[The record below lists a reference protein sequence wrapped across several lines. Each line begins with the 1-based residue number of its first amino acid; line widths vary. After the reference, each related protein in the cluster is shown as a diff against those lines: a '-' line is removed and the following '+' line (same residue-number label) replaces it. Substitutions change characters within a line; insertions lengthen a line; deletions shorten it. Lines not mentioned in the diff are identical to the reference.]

1 LCDEQEDIVQIQ
13 VSTDNH
19 IAGSAE
25 LTSQVEAVVVDALDR
40 FGDRLTRVEVHLA
53 DENSATK
60 FGESDKRCLMEA
72 RVAGL
77 QPIAVSH
84 NGSSLDQAIEGAAD
98 KLQKTLT
105 GTLGRLDNP
114 R

>member
-1 LCDEQEDIVQIQ
+1 MQIQ

-25 LTSQVEAVVVDALDR
+25 LTSQVNAVVVDALDR
-40 FGDRLTRVEVHLA
+40 FGDRITRVEVHLA
-53 DENSATK
+53 DQDSSQK
-60 FGESDKRCLMEA
+60 FSEHDKRCLMEA

-84 NGSSLDQAIEGAAD
+84 NGSTLEQALDGAAK
-98 KLQKTLT
+98 KLQKTLA
-105 GTLGRLDNP
+105 GTLGRLEAS